1 MKKKR
6 KRMKK
11 RKKRG
16 NKTCEDPKEEVLDGI
31 VECDMRKLNSSKKR
45 RRRRRYRIH
54 DLFVYFQK

>member
-45 RRRRRYRIH
+45 ERRRR
-54 DLFVYFQK
+54 